1 MANTRGKIILAH
13 ISILFARDLNFC
25 DSQKDGLNE
34 RFLIDLRLLKLELAI
49 EFSIQSCRLI
59 LVTSMSNPLLIS
71 KWFVVI
77 LVGGFWFWLLWQV
90 ACKQIE
96 RFCKHVYLRHKFIIL
111 KTVKVRIF
119 WEALKIWKNLPRG
132 FEKSADLLSK
142 RQNHEEDF
150 FKNCVL
156 LRKSEL

>member
-49 EFSIQSCRLI
+49 EFSIQSCRFRL
-59 LVTSMSNPLLIS
+59 LTSMSNPLLIS

-77 LVGGFWFWLLWQV
+77 LVGGFWFWLFWQV

-96 RFCKHVYLRHKFIIL
+96 RFCKC
-111 KTVKVRIF
+111 KTQSHYSQKCCYAKAELPQVGISF
-119 WEALKIWKNLPRG
+119 ALNL
-132 FEKSADLLSK
+132 FAI
-142 RQNHEEDF
+142 
-150 FKNCVL
+150 
-156 LRKSEL
+156 EL

>member
-49 EFSIQSCRLI
+49 EFSIQSCRLR
-59 LVTSMSNPLLIS
+59 LLTSMSNPLLIS

-77 LVGGFWFWLLWQV
+77 LVGGFSFWLFWQV
-90 ACKQIE
+90 VCKQIE
-96 RFCKHVYLRHKFIIL
+96 RFCKC
-111 KTVKVRIF
+111 KTQSQHSQNCCYVLKVRKF
-119 WEALKIWKNLPRG
+119 HKKILVSSILPK
-132 FEKSADLLSK
+132 EPETISHSK
-142 RQNHEEDF
+142 KWLNQKTF
-150 FKNCVL
+150 VVL
-156 LRKSEL
+156 IRSYLTK